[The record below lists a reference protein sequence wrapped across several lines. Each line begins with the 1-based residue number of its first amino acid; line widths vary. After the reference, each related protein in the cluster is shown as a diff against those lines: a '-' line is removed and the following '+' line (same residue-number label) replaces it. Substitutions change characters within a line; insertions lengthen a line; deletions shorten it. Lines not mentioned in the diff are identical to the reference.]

1 MVPTGSPPEALTPTV
16 LDLRNLRCPLP
27 VLRTRKALR
36 ALGPDAVLVVY
47 CTDPLS
53 GVDIPHL
60 LSQTG
65 DALLD
70 TERDGAVLTF
80 TIRKRGRGDRP
91 EQDPPAC
98 SH

>member
-1 MVPTGSPPEALTPTV
+1 MVRIGSLSDGLTPTI

-36 ALGPDAVLVVY
+36 ALTPDALLVVH

-60 LSQTG
+60 LNQTG
-65 DALLD
+65 DALLG
-70 TERDGAVLTF
+70 TERDGAVLIF

-91 EQDPPAC
+91 EQDLPAC